1 MFDRSSILAGVF
13 LLVASSAFGVP
24 VQLDSGAVEGV
35 AVEADPA
42 VQVFRGIPYA
52 APPVGELR
60 WKAPAPVSAWEGVR
74 SATEFSGA
82 CPQGPGLAQ
91 MMGVPL
97 PDPSEDCL
105 YLNVWSTAVGKD
117 AKLPVMVW
125 IHGGGLSLGW
135 GHQALYDGVQ
145 FAQKDVVLVSINYR
159 LGALGFLADS
169 RLTEE
174 SGVSGNYGLMDQ
186 IAALE
191 WVQRNIAAF
200 GGDPGNVT
208 IFGESAGGTS
218 VYALLATPRSKGLF
232 HRAISQSAWVTDG
245 NFVALSDDD
254 GDSAEGRGEAWLAQH
269 FAEADS
275 LAELRAIEPD
285 ALVAAQDQGFNLAV
299 TIDGD
304 FMPEHPQ
311 AIFES
316 GKQMNV
322 PLVAGSNTDE
332 GTMFVG
338 ALPFETVDAYKA
350 AITGMFPAHAETILE
365 LYPAANDAALFQV
378 KNQIIA
384 DTWFAQATR
393 NMLAA
398 WSQVPSPAFQ
408 YHFSR
413 RSTAMP
419 MMGAAHAAEIKY
431 AFSNLTPPESG
442 QEADQALADAMIRYW
457 VQFATSGNPNA
468 EGLPEWPA
476 YEAETDLHLELG
488 DEVKAGEGFRKA
500 AVDTLNSIRAA
511 MAQPAEE

>member
-1 MFDRSSILAGVF
+1 MSDRITVLA
-13 LLVASSAFGVP
+13 VAFVLGALP
-24 VQLDSGAVEGV
+24 VLGAPVKLDSGAVEGV
-35 AVEADPA
+35 AVESDPA

-52 APPVGELR
+52 APPVGDLR
-60 WKAPAPVSAWEGVR
+60 WKPPLPAPAWEGVR
-74 SATEFSGA
+74 PATEFSGA

-97 PDPSEDCL
+97 PAPSEDCL
-105 YLNVWSTAVGKD
+105 YLNVWSGAGED

-135 GHQALYDGVQ
+135 GHQAMYDGLQ
-145 FAQKDVVLVSINYR
+145 FAQRGVVLVAINYR

-174 SGVSGNYGLMDQ
+174 GGVSGNYGLLDQ

-200 GGDPGNVT
+200 GGDPANVT

-218 VYALLATPRSKGLF
+218 VYALLASPHSKGLF
-232 HRAISQSAWVTDG
+232 HQAISQSAWVTDG
-245 NFVALSDDD
+245 NFAPLSAAGA
-254 GDSAEGRGEAWLAQH
+254 GDSAEARGKAWLAQH
-269 FAEADS
+269 FAEADTLS
-275 LAELRAIEPD
+275 ALRAIDAD

-299 TIDGD
+299 TMDGD
-304 FMPEHPQ
+304 FLPEHPQ
-311 AIFES
+311 AIFAA

-322 PLVAGSNTDE
+322 PLVAGTNTDE

-350 AITGMFPAHAETILE
+350 TITGMFPGHAETILK
-365 LYPAANDAALFQV
+365 LYPAANDMALFQV

-384 DTWFAQATR
+384 DTWFAQAAR

-398 WSQVPSPAFQ
+398 WSEVPSPAFQ

-413 RSTAMP
+413 RGTGMP
-419 MMGAAHAAEIKY
+419 ILGAAHAAEIRY
-431 AFSNLTPPESG
+431 AFNNLTPPESG
-442 QEADQALADAMIRYW
+442 QEVDQALADAMIRYW
-457 VQFATSGNPNA
+457 VQFAATGNPNA
-468 EGLPEWPA
+468 DGLPQWPA
-476 YEAETDLHLELG
+476 YEAQTDQHLELG
-488 DEVKAGEGFRKA
+488 DEVKAGQGFRKE

-511 MAQPAEE
+511 MADADQ